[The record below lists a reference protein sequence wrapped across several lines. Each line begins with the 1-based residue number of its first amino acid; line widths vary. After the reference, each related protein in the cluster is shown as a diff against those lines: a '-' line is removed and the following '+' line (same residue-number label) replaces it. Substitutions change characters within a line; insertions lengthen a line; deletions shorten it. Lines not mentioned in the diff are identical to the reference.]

1 MRRRVTTVVVGLVVL
16 VVAAII
22 VVPKLTSTSSGHTIV
37 ADFQSAT
44 NLVSGANVTSGGV
57 TVGSVGPIELKD
69 GIAAVQLHLTD
80 PQVWPLH
87 QGTRAEI
94 RWGGAVSYANR
105 YVELLPGP
113 AGDPLLHDGAT
124 LPTQN
129 TITPVE
135 FDQLFNIFNG
145 PTRQA
150 LGGLADNGAGTFGG
164 RAGAI
169 GRGLAASAPSLS
181 SIQGVLQQL
190 GEDPRALETLIAA
203 GASTAAALRAQQPQL
218 TSLVSDAA
226 NTFATIGDN
235 AAATQTSL
243 AKLAPALDSAQ
254 GTLHRLDPSLTKL
267 NTLVDQIRPGA
278 AQLRQ
283 LASPLNG
290 ALVELRTVAPEL
302 DSTLADLQGGAPK
315 ITTLLNTAKPVFT
328 AARTSLNGLAPIAA
342 CLLPY
347 GPEIG
352 GFIETWD
359 SFLSNYNAAGH
370 YARALFQVFPANNDS
385 TQTPA
390 QLVAGD
396 KGLGYTLIRP
406 PGFGAGTSN
415 FQSGCGD
422 TSAGLTASLDPEHP

>member
-1 MRRRVTTVVVGLVVL
+1 MGLVVL
-16 VVAAII
+16 AVAAIV
-22 VVPKLTSTSSGHTIV
+22 VVPKLTTSSSDHMIV

-44 NLVSGANVTSGGV
+44 NLVSGANVTAGGV
-57 TVGSVGPIELKD
+57 TVGSVGPIQLKG
-69 GIAAVQLHLTD
+69 GIASVQLNITT
-80 PQVWPLH
+80 PGIWPLH

-124 LPTQN
+124 LPTQD

-135 FDQLFNIFNG
+135 FDQVFNIFNA

-150 LGGLADNGAGTFGG
+150 LGALSDNGASTFGG
-164 RAGAI
+164 RAAAI
-169 GRGLAASAPSLS
+169 GSGLAASAPALS

-203 GASTAAALRAQQPQL
+203 GATTAAALRAQQPQL

-226 NTFATIGDN
+226 NTFATIGNN
-235 AAATQTSL
+235 AAATQASL

-254 GTLHRLDPSLTKL
+254 TTLHRLDPTLTRL
-267 NTLVDQIRPGA
+267 NTLVGQIRPGA
-278 AQLRQ
+278 VALRQ

-315 ITTLLNTAKPVFT
+315 ITTLLDTARPVLT
-328 AARTSLNGLAPIAA
+328 SARTSLHGLAPIAA

-370 YARALFQVFPANNDS
+370 YARALFQAFPATNDQ
-385 TQTPA
+385 TRTPA
-390 QLVAGD
+390 QLVAGNP
-396 KGLGYTLIRP
+396 GLGYALIRP
-406 PGFGAGTSN
+406 PGFGAGSSN
-415 FQSGCGD
+415 FQPACGD